1 MNIDVARKI
10 VESLQI
16 QYETISRE
24 ALAIALDE
32 LEIALVDD
40 PTPNTLQVNVADMI
54 DLAGDLQ

>member
-24 ALAIALDE
+24 ALAVALDE
-32 LEIALVDD
+32 LEIALTDD
-40 PTPNTLQVNVADMI
+40 PAPATLQVNVTDLI
-54 DLAGDLQ
+54 DLAGDLK

>member
-40 PTPNTLQVNVADMI
+40 PAPATLQVHVADLI
-54 DLAGDLQ
+54 DLAGDLK